1 MTDFQRREDALLEKI
16 SELVR
21 ERDEARAQLEA
32 ARVRL
37 RILEGVQVTPV
48 QILGR
53 TRV

>member
-32 ARVRL
+32 ARVRI
-37 RILEGVQVTPV
+37 RIMTGAAVPTV
-48 QILGR
+48 GAD
-53 TRV
+53 RV